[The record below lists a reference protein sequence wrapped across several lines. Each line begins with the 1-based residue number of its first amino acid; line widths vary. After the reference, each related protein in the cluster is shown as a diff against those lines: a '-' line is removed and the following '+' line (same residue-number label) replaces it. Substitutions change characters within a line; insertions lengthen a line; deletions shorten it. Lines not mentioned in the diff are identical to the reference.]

1 MENTPLDP
9 AEQSRIRGIFEK
21 VPFARLLGIK
31 MESLT
36 EGGCTLSLGM
46 RADLR
51 QRYGVMHGGV
61 IATLVDTAAAYAVFP
76 RVPAGKEITTVEFK
90 VSFLSSIRD
99 GGRAF
104 AEARLLRLGRRIGVC
119 ACEVQDEN
127 GNPAASALV
136 TYMVIDR
143 PSRPAAEPEP

>member
-1 MENTPLDP
+1 MGNKPLDP
-9 AEQSRIRGIFEK
+9 AEQSRFREIFER
-21 VPFARLLGIK
+21 VPFARLLGLQ

-36 EGGCTLSLGM
+36 EGGCTLSVPM

-61 IATLVDTAAAYAVFP
+61 IATLVDTAAAYAIFP

-90 VSFLSSIRD
+90 VSFLSSIRE
-99 GGRAF
+99 GGRAL

-119 ACEVQDEN
+119 ACEVRDEK

-136 TYMVIDR
+136 TYMVIDP
-143 PSRPAAEPEP
+143 PSRPTA